1 MVKEEFFM
9 KLPFMPETW
18 SMFLPVFFAGG
29 GLLLASGHWDSW
41 ILGFLGIVVIA
52 LAGLILNFFR
62 DFERT
67 PDKKPGPREVLSP
80 ADGKVV
86 VLGVAKEKFYLKKPS
101 LHIAIFMNPLNNHVQ
116 RAPYNGKVVK
126 KVYHPGEFLAAYD
139 DKADL
144 VNEQAHLVVD
154 LQTSGK
160 KAKAAGRVVIK
171 QIAGLLC
178 RRVKTEPEAGDLIRR
193 GERIGRILL
202 GSRVDL
208 FLPKGFKPAV
218 KLGDQ
223 VRAGVTVLGEL

>member
-1 MVKEEFFM
+1 M

-18 SMFLPVFFAGG
+18 SMFLPVFIAGS
-29 GLLLASGHWDSW
+29 GLLLAGGHWDSS
-41 ILGFLGIVVIA
+41 ILGFLGVVVLV

-62 DFERT
+62 DFERS
-67 PDKKPGPREVLSP
+67 PERKLKPKEILSP

-86 VLGVAKEKFYLKKPS
+86 VLGVAKEKFYLKKPA
-101 LHIAIFMNPLNNHVQ
+101 LHIAVFMNPLNNHVQ
-116 RAPYNGKVVK
+116 RAPYDGKVVK
-126 KVYHPGEFLAAYD
+126 MVYHPGEFLAAYD

-144 VNEQAHLVVD
+144 VNEQAHLLVE
-154 LQTSGK
+154 LQTPGK
-160 KAKAAGRVVIK
+160 KPKNAGKMVVK

-178 RRVKTEPEAGDLIRR
+178 RRVKTTPKAGGRIRQ

-208 FLPKGFKPAV
+208 FLPKSFKPAV